1 MLNQIQKFVAELR
14 ADPAFGDSIADE
26 MLNALNALDIEG
38 DGNPHAL
45 VLHAAFEWIL
55 EQPRTAREKYEA
67 IGKIVALPR
76 GRVRIASMRE
86 FLNW

>member
-1 MLNQIQKFVAELR
+1 MPSPIEKFIADLR
-14 ADPAFGDSIADE
+14 ADPAFGDRVADE

-38 DGNPHAL
+38 DGNTHAL

-67 IGKIVALPR
+67 IGKIVDLPR
-76 GRVRIASMRE
+76 GRVHIASMRE